1 MRAFVAVFPPPS
13 VRHAL
18 IEAAQTVPH
27 AGFRLTAPQR
37 VHLTLR
43 FLGDLSPEALPRIAA
58 ALEPVR
64 EGQVPFD
71 AVTTGFGVFPS
82 ACRAR
87 ILWAGVGEGAES
99 LRALAHAVEAC
110 LQPEGFAPEDRPFVP
125 HITLGRASRPKPFE
139 PADATLPELR
149 FTVSRVDLV
158 QSKHGTTGVAYSTLA
173 SYHF

>member
-87 ILWAGVGEGAES
+87 ILWAGVGEGAEG
-99 LRALAHAVEAC
+99 LRALAHAVETC

>member
-1 MRAFVAVFPPPS
+1 
-13 VRHAL
+13 
-18 IEAAQTVPH
+18 
-27 AGFRLTAPQR
+27 
-37 VHLTLR
+37 
-43 FLGDLSPEALPRIAA
+43 
-58 ALEPVR
+58 
-64 EGQVPFD
+64 
-71 AVTTGFGVFPS
+71 
-82 ACRAR
+82 
-87 ILWAGVGEGAES
+87 VGEGAEG
-99 LRALAHAVEAC
+99 LCALAHAVEAC

>member
-37 VHLTLR
+37 VHLTLK

-87 ILWAGVGEGAES
+87 ILWAGVGEGAEG
-99 LRALAHAVEAC
+99 LRALAQAVEAC

-149 FTVSRVDLV
+149 FTVSRADLV
-158 QSKHGTTGVAYSTLA
+158 QSKHGTKGVAYSTLA